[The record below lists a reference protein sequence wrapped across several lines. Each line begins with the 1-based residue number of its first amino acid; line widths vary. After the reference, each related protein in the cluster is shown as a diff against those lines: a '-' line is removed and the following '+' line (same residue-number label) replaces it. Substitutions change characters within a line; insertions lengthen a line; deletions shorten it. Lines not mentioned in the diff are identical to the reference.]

1 MKWSCSERNRLLVA
15 LLFNPHHQWEAR
27 SMDQVRAMKIFV
39 RIYERSSFTAAAEDL
54 EIPRATLTHVMN
66 QFEQWLGTRLL
77 ERSTRRVRP
86 TLDGEAYYRRCV
98 NLLAEL
104 EEAELAF
111 RQSVPKGR
119 LRVDLHGTLARFFV
133 IPALPSFMQRYPGIE
148 LSLSETDRFVDLIE
162 EGVDCVVRAGTLGD
176 SSLIGRHLVDLPQ
189 VTCASP
195 AYVDTYGTLLS
206 VDDLGKHKAINYIS
220 RTSGRPFP
228 FEFQINGAVQEVT
241 IPTAISVFGAE
252 IYTASAIAGIGIIQV
267 PKYRVA
273 KELQQ
278 KILCE
283 LLPDNLPPP
292 MPVSVLYPHNRQ
304 LSPRVRV
311 FVDWLK
317 EVFQAGTPS

>member
-1 MKWSCSERNRLLVA
+1 
-15 LLFNPHHQWEAR
+15 
-27 SMDQVRAMKIFV
+27 MKIFV

-111 RQSVPKGR
+111 RQSEPKGR

-133 IPALPSFMQRYPGIE
+133 IPALPAFMQRYPGIE
-148 LSLSETDRFVDLIE
+148 LSFSETDRFVDLIQ
-162 EGVDCVVRAGTLGD
+162 EGVDCVLRAGTLGD
-176 SSLIGRHLVDLPQ
+176 SSLIGRHLVNLPQ
-189 VTCASP
+189 LTCASP
-195 AYVDTYGTLLS
+195 AYIDTYGAPAS
-206 VDDLGKHKAINYIS
+206 VAELGRHKAVNYVSRIS
-220 RTSGRPFP
+220 GKPFP
-228 FEFQINGAVQEVT
+228 FEFTVNGAVQELA

-252 IYTASAIAGIGIIQV
+252 IYTASALAGIGIIQV
-267 PKYRVA
+267 PRYRIA
-273 KELQQ
+273 DELQQ
-278 KILCE
+278 DRLRE
-283 LLPDNLPPP
+283 LLPDNPPPP
-292 MPVSVLYPHNRQ
+292 MPVSVLYPQNRH

-311 FVDWLK
+311 FVEWLK
-317 EVFQAGTPS
+317 EIFNR

>member
-1 MKWSCSERNRLLVA
+1 
-15 LLFNPHHQWEAR
+15 
-27 SMDQVRAMKIFV
+27 MDQVRAMKIFV

-133 IPALPSFMQRYPGIE
+133 IPALPAFMKRYPGIE

-176 SSLIGRHLVDLPQ
+176 SSLIGRHLAELPQ

-195 AYVDTYGTLLS
+195 AYIGTFGEPQSLA
-206 VDDLGKHKAINYIS
+206 DLGNHKAINYIS
-220 RTSGRPFP
+220 RTSGKPFP
-228 FEFQINGAVQEVT
+228 FDFLVNGAVQEVA

-252 IYTASAIAGIGIIQV
+252 IYTASAVSGIGIIQV
-267 PKYRVA
+267 PRYRIA

-278 KILCE
+278 GLLCE
-283 LLPDNLPPP
+283 LLPDNPPPP
-292 MPVSVLYPHNRQ
+292 MPVSVLYPHNRH

-311 FVDWLK
+311 FVEWLK
-317 EVFQAGTPS
+317 EIFTG